1 MASVVPLGGSRSRVY
16 WLRPRRPRRAGGRP
30 DLRVAGLETGVEAV
44 GVSGADCAGAFGV
57 GFVGEVV
64 SGGSESTNLIS
75 KWSKVRGIEELSYL
89 RLCDG
94 QICL

>member
-44 GVSGADCAGAFGV
+44 GVSGADCVGAFGV

-75 KWSKVRGIEELSYL
+75 K
-89 RLCDG
+89 
-94 QICL
+94 